1 MVVKINKL
9 YIISNQVQI
18 TLCFAFFRSSTRI
31 SHGKCWDKCIFAALP
46 KVKLNIAVL
55 IGVAMLLI
63 AWACIKW
70 LKFGLGFYYSDV
82 YVHDQLSRLWYW
94 GEPLFHEN
102 RYGNNLALHNTL
114 LAPLWSIFTIPF
126 GVPGLFI
133 LHLLFIITGVVL
145 YLKFGLHH
153 RDRLWL
159 LFGLFLGPYAY
170 WLFDNRPYGW
180 HQELLYFPLSWI
192 LALGLKYRQHKT
204 IIMSALAIILL
215 REDGV
220 ILFWAIATYFLI
232 TQKKSKL
239 WSRDVMLLTLG
250 CMAIFFL
257 GMGLLSI
264 SGAENSRIS
273 EALMLIRLQPREA
286 ALNFL
291 ESFGKLL
298 LFSLP
303 FFLFYM
309 IRSAFKS
316 LLTLLTLSIP
326 LIIAAWI
333 SGMHYFPDTYHGMLW
348 QPRVAAL
355 WSIFVAGLMIE
366 EGRSMGVLKISRQIL
381 YIGILWGMQ
390 FVLLILIRDHNL
402 YTMITDIKREKEVY
416 DQDRFYPEYQKLSQ
430 QIGVN
435 KSVVIPYEYFHLF
448 HRHIIIWPDH
458 PENRLRDP
466 AYVIARDMDSIWH
479 YQYADGYDSIPLK
492 SGLKLKW
499 KPKAN
504 RLPGLSE

>member
-1 MVVKINKL
+1 MRKCKQHTILAGV
-9 YIISNQVQI
+9 III
-18 TLCFAFFRSSTRI
+18 
-31 SHGKCWDKCIFAALP
+31 
-46 KVKLNIAVL
+46 
-55 IGVAMLLI
+55 LLI
-63 AWACIKW
+63 WACLKW
-70 LKFGLGFYYSDV
+70 LKFGLGFYFSDL

-94 GEPLFHEN
+94 GEPLWRDN
-102 RYGNNLALHNTL
+102 RFGNHLSLHNFL

-133 LHLLFIITGVVL
+133 LHSLIITLGVFF
-145 YLKFGLHH
+145 YLKLSPHNP
-153 RDRLWL
+153 DRIWL

-180 HQELLYFPLSWI
+180 HQELLYFPLAWI
-192 LALGLKYRQHKT
+192 LAMGLKHRQYK
-204 IIMSALAIILL
+204 IIILSALGIILL

-220 ILFWAIATYFLI
+220 LLFWAIATYFLI

-239 WSRDVMLLTLG
+239 WSREVMFLTLG
-250 CMAIFFL
+250 CMVIFFL

-286 ALNFL
+286 TLNFL

-303 FFLFYM
+303 FFLFYL
-309 IRSAFKS
+309 IRSAFRS

-355 WSIFVAGLMIE
+355 WGIFIAGLIFE
-366 EGRSMGVLKISRQIL
+366 QGPSMGKLKISRQIL
-381 YIGILWGMQ
+381 SIGILWGMQ

-402 YTMITDIKREKEVY
+402 YTMTKDIKREKEVY
-416 DQDRFYPEYQKLSQ
+416 DKDSFYPEYQKLSQ
-430 QIGVN
+430 QIDVN

-448 HRHIIIWPDH
+448 HRHIIVWPDH

-466 AYVIARDMDSIWH
+466 EFVIARDMDSLWH
-479 YQYADGYDSIPLK
+479 YQYVNGYDSLQLK

-499 KPKAN
+499 KPRAN